1 MNSPSTTR
9 PRAFGLPGIPRD
21 RPVPLWMLLPL
32 LFVGVYLSHATL
44 LRLPYY
50 WDEAG
55 YYIPAA
61 WDFFRTGS
69 LIPSTTLSNAHP
81 PLPSIYLA
89 LWWKLGG
96 MVPSV
101 TRTAVCL
108 IAAAALLA
116 VYRISLVLTGR
127 LDVAAV
133 TTVLTAIYPVWFA
146 QSTLAHADIF
156 AAAAT
161 LWALSYVFAGS
172 RRDYAI
178 AATLFSIAALCK
190 ETAIAVPFSLAA
202 YELASFFLR
211 LRKPTEGADWSTT
224 FRRVAL
230 LLAPALPLIAWYTY
244 HWHKTGF
251 IFGNPE
257 YLRYNAEST
266 LTPLRILVAFGHRVL
281 HITAYMNLFVPVICM
296 FASMILPALPENEGE
311 LRPRIS
317 FSAQGRIIVI
327 ILANLLLFSVLGGAL
342 LTRYLFPLYP
352 LMLLLCV
359 NTWRRRVRYWPV
371 LALLTAV
378 AFIAGL
384 RVNPPY
390 RFAPEDNLA
399 YADVIRL
406 HQQAIG
412 RIVRQYPHATVLT
425 AWPGTDELSKPE
437 LGYVRT
443 PIPVVK
449 IENFSLPEIQKAAH
463 SSEPYSVAFAF
474 STKYDPPNLP
484 FSLGPK
490 SEQLDARFFDF
501 HHDLTPEKIAHLLDG
516 QLIWEGDRNGQWAAV
531 LHFDRPQLAA
541 MPPAPLEIAASE

>member
-1 MNSPSTTR
+1 
-9 PRAFGLPGIPRD
+9 
-21 RPVPLWMLLPL
+21 MLLPL
-32 LFVGVYLSHATL
+32 LFVGVYLTHATL

-101 TRTAVCL
+101 TRTAICL
-108 IAAAALLA
+108 VSATALLG
-116 VYRISLVLTGR
+116 VYRIALVLTGR
-127 LDVAAV
+127 LDVAAA
-133 TTVLTAIYPVWFA
+133 TTVLTALYPVWFA

-172 RRDYAI
+172 TRDYVTASV
-178 AATLFSIAALCK
+178 LFSVAALSK

-202 YELASFFLR
+202 YELGSFFVTQ
-211 LRKPTEGADWSTT
+211 RKRTSDVDRPTALK
-224 FRRVAL
+224 RVVL
-230 LLAPALPLIAWYTY
+230 LMAPALPLIAWYAY

-251 IFGNPE
+251 IFGNPQ

-266 LTPLRILVAFGHRVL
+266 LTPLRILLAFGHRVL

-296 FASMILPALPENEGE
+296 FASMILPALPENAGQ
-311 LRPRIS
+311 LRPRVS
-317 FSAQGRIIVI
+317 FSAQRRIVVVIV
-327 ILANLLLFSVLGGAL
+327 ANLLLFSVLGGAL
-342 LTRYLFPLYP
+342 LTRYLLPLYP

-378 AFIAGL
+378 AFVAGL

-449 IENFSLPEIQKAAH
+449 IENFSLPEIQKAAQ
-463 SSEPYSVAFAF
+463 SPVPYSVAFAF

-490 SEQLDARFFDF
+490 SEAFDTRFFDF
-501 HHDLTPEKIAHLLDG
+501 HHDLTPPKIAHLLDG

-531 LHFDRPQLAA
+531 LHFDRPQLAGLR
-541 MPPAPLEIAASE
+541 PDRVPFN